1 MKSIP
6 QTPKLKPNMR
16 SEAST
21 MLQWLNQSRWYKNVI
36 DTVLWCLLCITL
48 SLKYTIC
55 LKHESK
61 LVAQACIH
69 TYMHNIAKIHTHTH
83 IHHTQT
89 YIHTYIHTYY
99 TYIRSTCIYIYTV
112 YVYVHVMR
120 SEKKAMDLLSNDDD
134 GGFFFSSPAEEGH
147 DTNSNFRARV
157 LRRRPSP
164 FSTVC
169 FSVPCATFQKLSIEI
184 GDLFEKSVSRIRL
197 EGFPFK

>member
-89 YIHTYIHTYY
+89 YIHTYIHNRNVRNTCHVKQVEFG
-99 TYIRSTCIYIYTV
+99 THWLITLLGHLRKKRKTQNAKRKNAKRKNAERTKKRRRRSRQRRRRRRRQRQRQRQR
-112 YVYVHVMR
+112 HR
-120 SEKKAMDLLSNDDD
+120 E
-134 GGFFFSSPAEEGH
+134 
-147 DTNSNFRARV
+147 RA
-157 LRRRPSP
+157 LRR
-164 FSTVC
+164 
-169 FSVPCATFQKLSIEI
+169 
-184 GDLFEKSVSRIRL
+184 
-197 EGFPFK
+197 